1 VAQNIEDQQEQ
12 LEEQQQ
18 ITGEYGDEAQLIAYM
33 GFVPGF
39 DDYSQVTLADAVDWY
54 EPEAIYANVS
64 IPDNNSAF
72 IGLYG
77 DSLTGMKNLMSGQP
91 NL

>member
-1 VAQNIEDQQEQ
+1 
-12 LEEQQQ
+12 
-18 ITGEYGDEAQLIAYM
+18 M
-33 GFVPGF
+33 GYVQGF
-39 DDYSQVTLADAVDWY
+39 DDYRQVTLADASDWY

-77 DSLTGMKNLMSGQP
+77 KSLTGMNNLINMQP